1 MRLFMMLVE
10 IAFVDLIDLSDG
22 KGGWDNEPVDG
33 KGGWVTTDNG
43 KAGW

>member
-10 IAFVDLIDLSDG
+10 VAVVDLIDLSDG
-22 KGGWDNEPVDG
+22 KGGWDQPADG
-33 KGGWVTTDNG
+33 KGGWDVTDGG